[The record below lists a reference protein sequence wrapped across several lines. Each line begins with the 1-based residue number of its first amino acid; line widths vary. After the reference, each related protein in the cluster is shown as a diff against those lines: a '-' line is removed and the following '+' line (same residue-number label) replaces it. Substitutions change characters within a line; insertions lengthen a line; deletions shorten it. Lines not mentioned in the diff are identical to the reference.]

1 MNCIILKKMFLNASV
16 YIYISHIYCFLF
28 LWVVIIQKSKKKCFV
43 LFVKMC
49 TFVKVYI
56 KGTVPG
62 VEKESDDAD
71 YTGIA
76 AILR

>member
-1 MNCIILKKMFLNASV
+1 MF
-16 YIYISHIYCFLF
+16 CFL
-28 LWVVIIQKSKKKCFV
+28 L
-43 LFVKMC
+43 VKMC

-62 VEKESDDAD
+62 VEKESDGAD

>member
-1 MNCIILKKMFLNASV
+1 MGRL
-16 YIYISHIYCFLF
+16 
-28 LWVVIIQKSKKKCFV
+28 IQKKSKKCFV
-43 LFVKMC
+43 FFVKIC
-49 TFVKVYI
+49 TIVKVYI
-56 KGTVPG
+56 KATVPG

>member
-1 MNCIILKKMFLNASV
+1 MGRLNSKMFCFFRQNV
-16 YIYISHIYCFLF
+16 YIKI
-28 LWVVIIQKSKKKCFV
+28 
-43 LFVKMC
+43 
-49 TFVKVYI
+49 VKVYI